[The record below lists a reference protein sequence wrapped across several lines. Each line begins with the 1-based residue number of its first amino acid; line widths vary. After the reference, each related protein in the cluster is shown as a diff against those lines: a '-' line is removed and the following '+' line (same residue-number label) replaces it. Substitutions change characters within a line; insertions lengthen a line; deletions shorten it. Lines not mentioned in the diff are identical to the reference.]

1 MTSRLVGVWFL
12 LVGASSAL
20 AHVLVF
26 AFTQGLL
33 LPELANA
40 PGLAVAFC
48 FSFSGHRRLS
58 FQDTKTSLLQSLR
71 RFAVTAVAGFVCN
84 ELVFMLMLRGFGWT
98 EMPALLLA
106 SLARLLALLTQLAL
120 LWPCCWPCSLCC
132 LP

>member
-12 LVGASSAL
+12 VVGASAAL
-20 AHVLVF
+20 THVLVF
-26 AFTQGLL
+26 ALTKDLM

-40 PGLAVAFC
+40 AGFVVAFC
-48 FSFSGHRRLS
+48 VSFGGHRRLS

-84 ELVFMLMLRGFGWT
+84 ELVFMLMLRGFGWA

-106 SLARLLALLTQLAL
+106 LVLAAGQTFVLSRFWAFAR
-120 LWPCCWPCSLCC
+120 
-132 LP
+132 